1 MNRSSFWLYTVGS
14 LLVAASIAITTAAPL
29 SPQALPLRNTSIE
42 VVRSPYAPTV
52 GWTYAIEAIRSSPWP
67 ACPYRFL
74 SFPDACDS
82 VDLWRGAGV
91 NQFWTME
98 AASHSDPSVFYI
110 RGSCGSYL
118 RCVCAALKPREC
130 VFLVA

>member
-1 MNRSSFWLYTVGS
+1 MMFSSFWVLSIGS
-14 LLVAASIAITTAAPL
+14 LLVAVSIAISTAAP
-29 SPQALPLRNTSIE
+29 LPLRNTSIE
-42 VVRSPYAPTV
+42 VIRTPYAPTV

-98 AASHSDPSVFYI
+98 AASPTDPSVFYL

-118 RCVCAALKPREC
+118 R
-130 VFLVA
+130 